1 MRNPITMSGRFGIRH
16 LTLCDK
22 LNYLFNRGG
31 SVWINYD
38 FCNFLLH
45 FIKPPR
51 LKGIMWWNKRAIG
64 WRNFMSSSTTR
75 LDINL
80 FVILSNSFIGK
91 ELILV
96 FDSVIIKIK
105 FDFIMGEV
113 LVAIVDKHS
122 SATYTLSGLPSKYSI
137 INNSLSSPKED
148 TSSVMG

>member
-1 MRNPITMSGRFGIRH
+1 
-16 LTLCDK
+16 
-22 LNYLFNRGG
+22 
-31 SVWINYD
+31 
-38 FCNFLLH
+38 
-45 FIKPPR
+45 
-51 LKGIMWWNKRAIG
+51 
-64 WRNFMSSSTTR
+64 MSSSTTR